1 MADRAQLKRIST
13 VRHLREVQEKQEA
26 KRVALAVAAVAEAE
40 RLIVM
45 LDAESE
51 RYRLDL
57 AEAMRSGLPSDE
69 VTMSHAAWLELRAKR
84 KLVDEELARRR
95 ERLDEANAIYRAS
108 RIARRQMEKWE
119 EKVGETIRVDD
130 ERKMAVMVDEIAVQR
145 HGWKQR

>member
-1 MADRAQLKRIST
+1 MADRAQLKRIAN

-40 RLIVM
+40 LLITM

-51 RYRLDL
+51 RFRTEL
-57 AEAMRSGLPSDE
+57 AEAMQSGIPSDD
-69 VTMSHAAWLELRAKR
+69 VTMSHMAWLELRAKR
-84 KLVDEELARRR
+84 KMVDVELARRR
-95 ERLDEANAIYRAS
+95 ERLVEANEIYRAA
-108 RIARRQMEKWE
+108 RISRRQMEKWE
-119 EKVGETIRVDD
+119 EKVGETIRIDD